1 MNQVIEDLQKRVDD
15 ELFIYRP
22 LKDDVVDE
30 GLARYINKA
39 PLKLR

>member
-30 GLARYINKA
+30 GLAKYINKA